1 MEVTV
6 KSDLVHITA
15 DNGKK
20 VVVDLHTGDLVQPMA
35 KPRGPRSSLFD
46 QNGLRNHSAK
56 REEIRVSPRVTLRLG
71 DEVEAQLKKGGRKF
85 RSKIREL
92 REEQGKSYV
101 GVTDPRTGSSRLI
114 STDLVTKPRK
124 KLLASR

>member
-20 VVVDLHTGDLVQPMA
+20 VVVNLHTGDLVEPRPY
-35 KPRGPRSSLFD
+35 KPAAPAPVL
-46 QNGLRNHSAK
+46 NGAK
-56 REEIRVSPRVTLRLG
+56 REEIRISPRVTIRLG

-85 RSKIREL
+85 RSKVREL
-92 REEQGKSYV
+92 REEQGRSFV
-101 GVTDPRTGSSRLI
+101 GVTDPRTGASRII